1 MLDRLIPI
9 LKQAP
14 RTSIEIGG
22 HTDGFGAADYNKELS
37 RRRAEAVRQYL
48 SAHGVT
54 HDLTAVGYGASKPPC
69 SRNYARRS
77 STQPAHRA
85 SCAGDERVMIAL
97 ISQILGCLLVAA
109 AIGFA
114 VGWLL
119 RNRSAQSDEHQLTDR
134 ETELRIKGQALDTA
148 IYEVKV
154 KTSALTALESKV
166 SSLESL
172 GRSAQQ
178 ELASRQE
185 RIDHLQQELKETQA
199 RAASSETEHRSR
211 RERLAEQ
218 ETTISA
224 YAKEAQQA
232 NAARAKAQ
240 EELALKEQ
248 VVLEF
253 QQRLVES
260 DNRLA
265 EIDRLKTQL
274 AEFEPAQ
281 GRVHWLEVQLSEK
294 DAQHRRALHAL
305 ENALA
310 ARDRRLTELAQE
322 AQLLQERDQQIAGL
336 ERRVAQLQALQA
348 EIAGQAK
355 TMGEQEEEISRLRKR
370 LGEVRAALRGR
381 DDGSPV
387 LVRPNGPANQ
397 LTLQIPAPKSST
409 SPRKD
414 DLKKIPGIGPAI
426 ERALNKMG
434 TFTYVQIAKWKDSDI
449 ARVARKLE
457 TVPGRIK
464 RDNWIAGAKR
474 QHREKY
480 GEKL

>member
-1 MLDRLIPI
+1 
-9 LKQAP
+9 
-14 RTSIEIGG
+14 
-22 HTDGFGAADYNKELS
+22 
-37 RRRAEAVRQYL
+37 
-48 SAHGVT
+48 
-54 HDLTAVGYGASKPPC
+54 
-69 SRNYARRS
+69 
-77 STQPAHRA
+77 
-85 SCAGDERVMIAL
+85 MIAL

-119 RNRSAQSDEHQLTDR
+119 RNQSAQSDEHQLTDR

-148 IYEVKV
+148 IYELKV
-154 KTSALTALESKV
+154 KTSTLSALESKV

-172 GRSAQQ
+172 DRSAQH

-185 RIDHLQQELKETQA
+185 RIDRLQQELKVSQT
-199 RAASSETEHRSR
+199 RMASLETEEQAR

-218 ETTISA
+218 ETMLSA
-224 YAKEAQQA
+224 YANEARQA
-232 NAARAKAQ
+232 NAARTQ
-240 EELALKEQ
+240 SEETLALKEQ
-248 VVLEF
+248 ELLEL

-265 EIDRLKTQL
+265 EIDRLRSQL
-274 AEFEPAQ
+274 TELEPAQ

-305 ENALA
+305 ENDLS
-310 ARDRRLTELAQE
+310 ARDRRLAELGQQ
-322 AQLLQERDQQIAGL
+322 AQLLRDRDHQIAGL
-336 ERRVAQLQALQA
+336 ELRVAQLQALQA
-348 EIAGQAK
+348 EMAGQAK
-355 TMGEQEEEISRLRKR
+355 TMGEQEAEISRLRKR
-370 LGEVRAALRGR
+370 LGEFRAALRGR

-397 LTLQIPAPKSST
+397 LTLQIPAPKTST
-409 SPRKD
+409 PPRKD

-434 TFTYVQIAKWKDSDI
+434 TFTYVQIAKWKDNDI
-449 ARVARKLE
+449 ARVARKLD

-480 GEKL
+480 GEKI